1 MKRYWEKFSSTIDDL
16 ALRERVLIFA
26 AAAFLLVAL
35 LSTLFLDPLMA
46 QQKKLSAQITQQQE
60 KMKEVQAQI
69 EALIEEKKGN
79 ATSPDRERLS
89 LLRKQIAEGDAYL
102 QSSRE
107 RLVQPEKMAGVLEQV
122 LNRNGHLQLINLHTL
137 PVTPL
142 IEEELEPEENGAV
155 APQAT
160 ADMQSD
166 RQVYKHGVQ
175 ITVSGSYLDLL
186 QYLSALE
193 KLPVQ
198 MFWGKASMEVVKH
211 PVAEL
216 SLTIYTLSLDKTWL
230 LI

>member
-1 MKRYWEKFSSTIDDL
+1 MKLFWGKFSNTVDGL

-26 AAAFLLVAL
+26 AAAFLLVAIV
-35 LSTLFLDPLMA
+35 STLFLDPLMA

-69 EALIEEKKGN
+69 EALIEEKKGSE
-79 ATSPDRERLS
+79 TSPDRARLS
-89 LLRKQIAEGDAYL
+89 LLRKQIEEGDAYL
-102 QSSRE
+102 QSNRE
-107 RLVQPEKMAGVLEQV
+107 RLVQPEKMAGMLEQV
-122 LNRNGHLQLINLHTL
+122 LNRNGRLQLINLHTL

-142 IEEELEPEENGAV
+142 LEEEPEPEENGAV

-160 ADMQSD
+160 AEIQSD

-186 QYLSALE
+186 QYLTALE

-198 MFWGKASMEVVKH
+198 MFWGMANMDVVQY

-216 SLTIYTLSLDKTWL
+216 TLTIYTLSLDKTWL
-230 LI
+230 LV